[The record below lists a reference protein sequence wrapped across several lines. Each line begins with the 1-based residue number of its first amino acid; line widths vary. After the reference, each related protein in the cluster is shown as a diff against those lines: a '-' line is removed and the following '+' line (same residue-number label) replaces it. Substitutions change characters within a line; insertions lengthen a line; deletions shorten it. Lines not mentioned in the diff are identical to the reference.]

1 MLLRKTKVSQ
11 FGRRQRLFFNFSKLF
26 VQNFPPPSCSSSL
39 TCPPRSSLKLEAE
52 SAMSG
57 KKRKATSAAKEPGA
71 KQQKLVP
78 GTEGKKSGGWLL
90 EAVKQQRTENTG
102 MSFNKKRLRFLSDA
116 EKVKQGSAGVLYW
129 MLRDHRVQGG
139 TMEGRVL
146 APVLS

>member
-1 MLLRKTKVSQ
+1 MNI
-11 FGRRQRLFFNFSKLF
+11 FFYFSKLF
-26 VQNFPPPSCSSSL
+26 VQNFPPSCSSTL

-52 SAMSG
+52 STMSG

-78 GTEGKKSGGWLL
+78 DTVGKKSGGWLL
-90 EAVKQQRTENTG
+90 EAAKQQRTENMG
-102 MSFNKKRLRFLSDA
+102 VSFNKKRLRFLSDA

-139 TMEGRVL
+139 RLEDRVL
-146 APVLS
+146 LLVWVLTASSLLFR